1 MDNLP
6 VYLLQVSIGTG
17 LFYICFILFFKNDTF
32 YLRNRILLISSLLIP
47 YIIPF
52 VKIPT
57 YLRGEVIIATNN
69 TFSEL
74 LQPGRDLNTIMLD
87 KFATV
92 NYNNIFIGIY
102 FSIMVILLIK
112 GFLSVTRTCRLIR
125 KATILD
131 SNFPK
136 IVISDQ
142 QHSPFSFFPY
152 IVIPRNIYD
161 SNNYIQILEHESA
174 HIRQG
179 HTFDLLLN
187 ELIIAFQWFNPFIWL
202 IKKSILLNHEFLA
215 DRSSLREAE
224 SIKEYQ
230 YSLLNV
236 LTISKSVPLTHNFAN
251 LIKARVIMINKKS
264 TTRYAILKNLV
275 ILPAVIALLVI
286 FSFKGN
292 PTLQEKSKQPSIF
305 SKDSQAFLRTAIST
319 NTLYPDEAIKNN
331 ISGRFTVIVKTA
343 KGGKVEKINV
353 LDKDKKNKVP
363 YISDD
368 CINIVRLAY
377 PESIQTKI
385 GSNIRKG
392 DLTILT
398 DEGVRIA
405 KSLHYFNLP
414 ECQEKSLE
422 FAINLNFQLVRNES
436 KSSQRNESVFASLR
450 PGDQKPLVFVNGK
463 GIKYEDIGKNIDP
476 SKITQ
481 ISILKDTIA
490 TAKYGDNA
498 KNGVIWKK
506 RTN

>member
-6 VYLLQVSIGTG
+6 VYLLKVSIGTG

-32 YLRNRILLISSLLIP
+32 YLRNRIILISSLLIP
-47 YIIPF
+47 YIIPLA
-52 VKIPT
+52 KIPS
-57 YLRGEVIIATNN
+57 YFRGEVITVTNN

-74 LQPGRDLNTIMLD
+74 LQPGMALNSIVPD

-92 NYNNIFIGIY
+92 NYNNIFICIY

-112 GFLSVTRTCRLIR
+112 GFLSVSKTYRLIR
-125 KATILD
+125 KAAILD
-131 SNFPK
+131 SSFPK

-152 IVIPRNIYD
+152 IVIPRNIYN

-187 ELIIAFQWFNPFIWL
+187 ELIIAFQWFNPIIWL

-215 DRSSLREAE
+215 DKSSLREAE

-230 YSLLNV
+230 YSLLNA
-236 LTISKSVPLTHNFAN
+236 LTSSKSVPFTHNFGN
-251 LIKARVIMINKKS
+251 LIKTRVIMINKKPS
-264 TTRYAILKNLV
+264 SRYAILKNLV
-275 ILPAVIALLVI
+275 ILPAVIALLAI

-305 SKDSQAFLRTAIST
+305 SKDSQTFLRTAIST
-319 NTLYPDEAIKNN
+319 NTLYPTEAIENN
-331 ISGRFTVIVKTA
+331 ISGRFTIIVKTA
-343 KGGKVEKINV
+343 KGGKVEKIKV
-353 LDKDKKNKVP
+353 LDKDKKVRVP

-368 CINIVRLAY
+368 CINIVRFAP
-377 PESIQTKI
+377 PESTQTKI
-385 GSNIRKG
+385 GSDVKNG
-392 DLTILT
+392 DLTILS
-398 DEGVRIA
+398 DEGVKIA

-422 FAINLNFQLVRNES
+422 FAIDFNFYTMPVVVLVDDKE
-436 KSSQRNESVFASLR
+436 
-450 PGDQKPLVFVNGK
+450 
-463 GIKYEDIGKNIDP
+463 IKYNGLDKIDQNYV
-476 SKITQ
+476 SRVSVQ
-481 ISILKDTIA
+481 NAAYSIS
-490 TAKYGDNA
+490 KYGDRG
-498 KNGVIWKK
+498 KNGVFEIFMSSKK
-506 RTN
+506 INKPIIYPK